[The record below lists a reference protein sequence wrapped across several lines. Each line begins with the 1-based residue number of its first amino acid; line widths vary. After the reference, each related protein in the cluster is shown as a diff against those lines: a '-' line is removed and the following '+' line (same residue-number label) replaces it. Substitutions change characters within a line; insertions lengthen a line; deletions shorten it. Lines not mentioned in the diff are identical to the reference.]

1 MPQGDDP
8 RGAGT
13 GPGRPEFSPEKPCPG
28 AEHTI
33 MCRMINASR
42 RSLLTAFAASV
53 PRAGAVAAPAR
64 AASSAPVSV
73 QPLAAAAGPP

>member
-1 MPQGDDP
+1 
-8 RGAGT
+8 
-13 GPGRPEFSPEKPCPG
+13 
-28 AEHTI
+28 
-33 MCRMINASR
+33 MINASR

-73 QPLAAAAGPP
+73 QPLAAATGLAAAGPP

>member
-1 MPQGDDP
+1 
-8 RGAGT
+8 
-13 GPGRPEFSPEKPCPG
+13 
-28 AEHTI
+28 

-73 QPLAAAAGPP
+73 QPLAAATGLAAAGPP